1 MNWALMFVLWRIVSM
16 MITKG
21 QVLQG
26 YYYSYYMLKALFD
39 YMSKDLK
46 VSSTITSVKRFVF
59 EQLIV
64 VIMKLS

>member
-1 MNWALMFVLWRIVSM
+1 M